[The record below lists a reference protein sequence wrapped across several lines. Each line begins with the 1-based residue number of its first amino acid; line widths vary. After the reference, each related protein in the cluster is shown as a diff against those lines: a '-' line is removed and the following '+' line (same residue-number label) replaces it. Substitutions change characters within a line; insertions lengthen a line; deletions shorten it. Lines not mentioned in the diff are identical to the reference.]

1 MTVEASLVMPVFIM
15 AMVAIAYMGNMI
27 LCQDKVQWALTRVA
41 NEASIENA
49 IKGTA
54 SNKSTVYYRA
64 KMNAYLS
71 AVPLR
76 LSLAES
82 DMSGKNEEIK
92 VTATYYMRVPFADF
106 FNLRCRFRQTVHTRA
121 FVGVDDRSNQDKEEC
136 NVYIAPTGSV
146 YHKNKDC
153 TYLKLTISE
162 YLYED
167 VAALRNT
174 SGGKYKPCDVCCS
187 DHIVQKNEPVI
198 ITNYGDRY
206 HITRGCSGIKRSI
219 SEISINNVGKRSPC
233 SKCGR

>member
-15 AMVAIAYMGNMI
+15 AMVVITYIGNMI

-49 IKGTA
+49 IKDTTGH
-54 SNKSTVYYRA
+54 KSTVYYRT
-64 KMNAYLS
+64 KMTAYLS
-71 AVPLR
+71 AMPLS

-82 DMSGKNEEIK
+82 DMSGENEEIK
-92 VTATYYMRVPFADF
+92 ITATYYMRVPFVGF
-106 FNLRCRFRQTVHTRA
+106 LNLRCRFRQTVHTRA
-121 FVGVDDRSNQDKEEC
+121 FVGVDDRSIQNKEEC

-174 SGGKYKPCDVCCS
+174 SGEKYKPCEVCCS
-187 DHIVQKNEPVI
+187 NHIVQKNELVV

-219 SEISINNVGKRSPC
+219 SEISIKDVGNRSPC
-233 SKCGR
+233 SKCGK